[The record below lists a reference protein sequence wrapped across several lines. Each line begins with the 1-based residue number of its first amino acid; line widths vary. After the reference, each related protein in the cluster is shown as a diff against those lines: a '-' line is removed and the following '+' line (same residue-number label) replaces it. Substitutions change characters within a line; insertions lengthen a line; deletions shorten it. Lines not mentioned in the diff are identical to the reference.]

1 MILDTKVMIA
11 LSSLVPMI
19 VITMDVALM
28 ESAVVSK
35 ALQERTVASR
45 PAPMTVM
52 AMVNVWMAAAS
63 AMLALQV
70 KTAVS

>member
-1 MILDTKVMIA
+1 MIA
-11 LSSLVPMI
+11 LSSPVPMI

-28 ESAVVSK
+28 ESAFASK

-52 AMVNVWMAAAS
+52 TMVNVWMEVVSALLAS
-63 AMLALQV
+63 QV